1 MLLASLFQNAYIKM
15 VTSQKRIMMSF
26 KLNIKQKWRVTSS
39 NRKIKK
45 FSVILATSNLLG
57 FVNKVDQSQV
67 GISALPRVK

>member
-1 MLLASLFQNAYIKM
+1 MLVASLFQNAYIKM

-45 FSVILATSNLLG
+45 FSVILATSYSLG
-57 FVNKVDQSQV
+57 FVNKVDQS
-67 GISALPRVK
+67 